1 MKSNFCFDGA
11 TPIIYKTSKDGEII
25 IESIEHA
32 FRKHENED
40 IYVCGHTFDE
50 TEHTS
55 KMSWVSAK
63 LCHTLAVKQI
73 CVYLTPTE
81 LISDLESDNIIRV
94 TPNHVFPILTKDGY
108 KDVEA
113 YLLQRGDKLIA
124 ELNRIQSVDEEAD
137 VDENGEPK
145 LEWILEDGSSHYI
158 EYRNVSKVVEEDVND
173 SSAFGVNFYG
183 VVINEPCESKYF
195 MLCNSVISH
204 DSSVDY

>member
-1 MKSNFCFDGA
+1 M
-11 TPIIYKTSKDGEII
+11 
-25 IESIEHA
+25 
-32 FRKHENED
+32 
-40 IYVCGHTFDE
+40 
-50 TEHTS
+50 
-55 KMSWVSAK
+55 
-63 LCHTLAVKQI
+63 
-73 CVYLTPTE
+73 
-81 LISDLESDNIIRV
+81 

-124 ELNRIQSVDEEAD
+124 ELNRIQSVDEDVD

-145 LEWILEDGSSHYI
+145 LEWILEDGSNHYI